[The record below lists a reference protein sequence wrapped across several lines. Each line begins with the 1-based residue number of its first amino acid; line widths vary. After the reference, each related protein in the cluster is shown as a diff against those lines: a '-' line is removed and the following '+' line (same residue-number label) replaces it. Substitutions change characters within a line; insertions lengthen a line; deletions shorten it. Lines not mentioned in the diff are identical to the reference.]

1 MINLSSYKDKKI
13 LIVGFGKTGSSV
25 AKCLHFSGAKIFVWD
40 DNHASRKLAMNKG
53 YQVFQFKRQSIS
65 SFDDIIWSPGIP
77 HNFPKPHPIAI
88 EANKIGRK
96 LRCDIDLLFE
106 SQKEAQYL
114 CVSGTNGKSTTTTL
128 VAHILRCAGKN
139 IQVGGNLGNAVLDLK
154 PLDSDGI
161 YVLEISSFQSELI
174 PNLRSN
180 ISALLNI
187 TPDHLDRHGSLD
199 GYIAAK
205 AKLFENQSPGSVVII
220 NDDDENCRY
229 IKSEIE
235 KKSQINVLNVSIN
248 HKVKSGVYVSGS
260 VLKDNYFDNDSEI
273 DLSRFINLQGKHNF
287 QNVAFAYVISRI
299 YGIGLHQ
306 IIDYLLSFKNL
317 PHRQEFIGSASNVIF
332 INDSKATNWA
342 SALYALS
349 CYKNIFWIAGGV
361 SKYDYPSSFIPH
373 AKNLKKA
380 YLIGESAAEL
390 SSYLNSNNIQNYI
403 KHSLEDAI
411 LDAYEAAVLSKEK
424 VVTILLS
431 PACASMDMFKN
442 FEERG
447 ELFTSFVN
455 QKYLD
460 KSQ

>member
-25 AKCLHFSGAKIFVWD
+25 AKCLHFSGAKISVWD
-40 DNHASRKLAMNKG
+40 DNHASRKLAMKKG
-53 YQVFQFKRQSIS
+53 YPVFQFKRQNIS

-88 EANKIGRK
+88 EANRVGLK

-128 VAHILRCAGKN
+128 VAHILNHAGKN
-139 IQVGGNLGNAVLDLK
+139 IQVGGNLGTAVLDLK
-154 PLDSDGI
+154 PLDGDGI
-161 YVLEISSFQSELI
+161 YVLEVSSFQSELI
-174 PNLRSN
+174 PTLQSN

-229 IKSEIE
+229 IKSELE
-235 KKSQINVLNVSIN
+235 KKSQLNILSISVK
-248 HKVKSGVYVSGS
+248 HKVNDGIYVSGS
-260 VLKDNYFDNDSEI
+260 ILKDNYFDNNIEI
-273 DLSRFINLQGKHNF
+273 DLGRFKHLPGKHNF
-287 QNVAFAYVISRI
+287 QNIAFAYVISRI
-299 YGIGLHQ
+299 CEVDLHQ
-306 IIDYLLSFKNL
+306 IIDSLLSFKSL
-317 PHRQEFIGSASNVIF
+317 PHRQEFIGSSSNVIF

-349 CYKNIFWIAGGV
+349 CYKNIFWIAGGI
-361 SKYDYPSSFIPH
+361 SKYDYPPSFVPY

-380 YLIGESAAEL
+380 YLIGDSAEEL
-390 SSYLNSNNIQNYI
+390 SSYLDSNNIQNYI
-403 KHSLEDAI
+403 KHSLEEAI
-411 LDAYEAAVLSKEK
+411 LDAYEAAIQSNEK
-424 VVTILLS
+424 GVTVLLS

-455 QKYLD
+455 QKYLG